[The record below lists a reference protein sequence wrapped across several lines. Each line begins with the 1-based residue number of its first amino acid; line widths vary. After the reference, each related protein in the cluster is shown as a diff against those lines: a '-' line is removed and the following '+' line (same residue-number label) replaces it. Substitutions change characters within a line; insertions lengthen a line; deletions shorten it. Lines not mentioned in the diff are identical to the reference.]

1 MREGFVERRGRVIRF
16 DESVV
21 FRECEGMGR
30 VIEDERQKKGWTLIT
45 YYL

>member
-21 FRECEGMGR
+21 FRECEGMGD
-30 VIEDERQKKGWTLIT
+30 V
-45 YYL
+45 